1 MKGVLQVR
9 VARGVLGRLY
19 GLHGLPPADPGVPRA
34 LVLQPCRAVHTLGLR
49 GPIDVVFL
57 GPGNR
62 ILRHVQGLRPNRWA
76 IDWRARAVV
85 ELPAG
90 YCAGSSWSP
99 VLSQALRD
107 SKIIT

>member
-1 MKGVLQVR
+1 MRGVPEVC
-9 VARGVLGRLY
+9 VARGFLGRLR
-19 GLHGLPPADPGVPRA
+19 GLHGLPPADPRVPRA

-49 GPIDVVFL
+49 TPIDVVFL
-57 GPGNR
+57 GRENR
-62 ILRHVQGLRPNRWA
+62 ILRHVPGLRPNRWA

-90 YCAGSSWSP
+90 YCVGSSWP
-99 VLSQALRD
+99 LELSQALRD